1 MSDGPPPPRRR
12 PRPYQTAGAGT
23 GSRRARHWI
32 DYLPLVSLIIFLM
45 AVGGALIAL
54 SAWLSPAGKPVT
66 VPAFIG
72 VPYDTAA
79 AQADSAG
86 LRLHV
91 IARRPDFHA
100 AKDLVVGQL
109 PAAGEKVRSGR
120 SIDLIVS
127 AGIPMVKTPNLA
139 NLSLRDA
146 QLALEDARLELGSVQ
161 PQSNGDVTAGQVLE
175 QHPDPFVEVQAG
187 TKVNVVVAKGRPLTY
202 TPSFIGL
209 SIEFAKQ
216 AAKDAHFQ
224 LAAARYLPI
233 TLGAKPKGIVVDQDP
248 PPGQILLPKQR
259 VALQVSGGAPP
270 TPTPSPSPLPLQAS
284 PEPSPTEALPSPA
297 GQRFLR
303 VSVALP
309 QSDKPQPVRVVLQDA
324 SGSRTLYSETTTG
337 GITLSFDITVTGAAT
352 IETYVGDAL
361 ISTTPL

>member
-1 MSDGPPPPRRR
+1 MNGGPRPPRRR
-12 PRPYQTAGAGT
+12 PRPYET
-23 GSRRARHWI
+23 GPRRPARSWI
-32 DYLPLVSLIIFLM
+32 DYLPLISLAILLL
-45 AVGGALIAL
+45 AVGGVVIAV
-54 SAWLSPAGKPVT
+54 SAWLSPAGDPVP

-72 VPYDTAA
+72 MRFDRAAAAADTAH
-79 AQADSAG
+79 

-91 IARRPDFHA
+91 VARRPDFHA
-100 AKDLVVGQL
+100 GKDVVVGQL

-120 SIDLIVS
+120 TIDIIVS
-127 AGIPMVKTPNLA
+127 AGIPTVKTPNLA

-161 PQSNGDVTAGQVLE
+161 QQANGDVVAGQVLE
-175 QHPDPFVEVQAG
+175 QHPDPFVEVAAG
-187 TKVNVVVAKGRPLTY
+187 TKVDVVVAKGRPLTY

-216 AAKDAHFQ
+216 AAKEAHFE
-224 LAAARYLPI
+224 LGDAKYLPI
-233 TLGAKPKGIVVDQDP
+233 AVGAKPKGVIVAQDP
-248 PPGQILLPKQR
+248 PPGQILRPKER
-259 VALQVSGGAPP
+259 VSLQVSGGAPP
-270 TPTPSPSPLPLQAS
+270 TPTPSPSPLPLQTFQA
-284 PEPSPTEALPSPA
+284 EPSPSAALPSPA

-324 SGSRTLYSETTTG
+324 SGSRTLYSQTTTG
-337 GITLSFDITVTGAAT
+337 GITLSFDITVSGAAT
-352 IETYVGDAL
+352 IETYVGDTL